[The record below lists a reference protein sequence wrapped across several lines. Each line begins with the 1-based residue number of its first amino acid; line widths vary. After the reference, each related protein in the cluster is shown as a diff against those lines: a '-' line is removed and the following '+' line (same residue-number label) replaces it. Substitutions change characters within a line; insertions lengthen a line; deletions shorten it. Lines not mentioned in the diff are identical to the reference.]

1 MDASAAGPKEGKY
14 AAHEQLGAR
23 GFDREDFRRGLSF
36 AEELD
41 CADEDQRFTAALL
54 DLHDQGAVIH

>member
-1 MDASAAGPKEGKY
+1 MDASATGPKEREY
-14 AAHEQLGAR
+14 AAHEQLRAR
-23 GFDREDFRRGLSF
+23 GFDREDIRRGLSF

-41 CADEDQRFTAALL
+41 CTDEDQRFTATLL